1 MEVTK
6 TTLDGVLT
14 VKPEIYSDFRGT
26 NVSIYNEQD
35 YAANGIPIK
44 FVEDKIST
52 SHKNVLRG
60 IHGDP
65 GTWKLISCMEG
76 SVYLA
81 VVNCDT
87 TSKDFGKWEAFTL
100 TAENCL
106 QVLVPPMYGNGHLVL
121 SEHTVFHY
129 KWSEYYH
136 PEKQFRYHYLDPRF
150 NISWPIENP
159 ILSKRDEE
167 KSPN

>member
-1 MEVTK
+1 MEISK
-6 TTLDGVLT
+6 TSLPGVLL
-14 VKPEIYSDFRGT
+14 VKPDIYSDFRGT

-35 YAANGIPIK
+35 YAAKGIPVK

-52 SHKNVLRG
+52 SSKNVLRG

-65 GTWKLISCMEG
+65 GTYKLITCLYG

-81 VVNCDT
+81 VVNCDEN
-87 TSKDFGKWEAFTL
+87 SKDFGKWEAFTL
-100 TAENCL
+100 KDAERL

-121 SEHTVFHY
+121 SDYAVFHY

-136 PEKQFRYHYLDPRF
+136 PEKQFRYRYDDPRF
-150 NISWPIENP
+150 NIPWPVEKP
-159 ILSKRDEE
+159 VLSKRDEE
-167 KSPN
+167 E